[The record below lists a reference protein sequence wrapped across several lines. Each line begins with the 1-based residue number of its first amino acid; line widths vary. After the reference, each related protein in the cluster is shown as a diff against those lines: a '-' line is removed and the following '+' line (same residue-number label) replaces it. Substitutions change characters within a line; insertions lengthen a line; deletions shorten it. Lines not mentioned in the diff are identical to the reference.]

1 MACTGATVDLITLLE
16 RKKYDACS
24 GRALE
29 WGEGEGEGE
38 G

>member
-1 MACTGATVDLITLLE
+1 MTLLE

-29 WGEGEGEGE
+29 WGEGEGEG
-38 G
+38 